1 MGICYN
7 CWNFFE
13 KDLQKPKLK
22 EFSVEKVVKSKC
34 DELSVKWKCND
45 SFNSWID
52 KIDIV

>member
-7 CWNFFE
+7 YWNFL
-13 KDLQKPKLK
+13 KRICKKNKLK